1 MEWILI
7 IIILVIVAFVIY
19 SFINDKNKLVV
30 QKRHDTVVEDKE
42 KQRLFTLEKQ
52 YGKRNASLDKE
63 TLHVW
68 VFNESRKVVIFY
80 HDFYDKKQVYS
91 FDEIVG
97 CDLSSK
103 DNVSEK
109 VIPAQ
114 SETTFVTKTSGTSM
128 AGRALVGAVV
138 AGPVGAIIGGATA
151 KKTTVGVTKTTHETT
166 VKTVRTT
173 WCAVIHVIKDGVED
187 RIPCYGYGSNKLKTM
202 IDDILLARNLEI
214 EKTENYLTN

>member
-1 MEWILI
+1 MVNNNQICYEIDYFRYKSVFFAFFPIFALINIKYMEWILI

-80 HDFYDKKQVYS
+80 HDFYRS
-91 FDEIVG
+91 W
-97 CDLSSK
+97 
-103 DNVSEK
+103 
-109 VIPAQ
+109 
-114 SETTFVTKTSGTSM
+114 
-128 AGRALVGAVV
+128 GRFF
-138 AGPVGAIIGGATA
+138 
-151 KKTTVGVTKTTHETT
+151 
-166 VKTVRTT
+166 
-173 WCAVIHVIKDGVED
+173 
-187 RIPCYGYGSNKLKTM
+187 
-202 IDDILLARNLEI
+202 
-214 EKTENYLTN
+214 

>member
-1 MEWILI
+1 MEVVLLLLLI
-7 IIILVIVAFVIY
+7 VIV
-19 SFINDKNKLVV
+19 VV
-30 QKRHDTVVEDKE
+30 VLYNLKKDSEKTDIQQKHETAKQDEEQKRLVA
-42 KQRLFTLEKQ
+42 LEEQ
-52 YGKRNASLDKE
+52 YGKRSASLDKE

-151 KKTTVGVTKTTHETT
+151 KKTTVGVTKTTPETT

-214 EKTENYLTN
+214 EKTEN